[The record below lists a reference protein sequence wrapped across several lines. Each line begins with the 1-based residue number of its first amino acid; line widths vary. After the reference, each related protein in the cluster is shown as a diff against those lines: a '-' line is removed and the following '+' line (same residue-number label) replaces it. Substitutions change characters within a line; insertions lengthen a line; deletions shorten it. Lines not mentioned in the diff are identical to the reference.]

1 MMRRTTYTS
10 KRIIKML
17 FGILTILL
25 LSTQEIWGQ
34 TYSIDLY
41 AQNYAGGSGT
51 KNDPYLISNDKELAK
66 LARDVNNGNTSQA
79 FLGKYFK
86 LTADI
91 DLSGGIWMPIGK
103 YYNYGNGN
111 GNNRLFFGKFDGNGH
126 VIKNMHIQWE
136 GTDAW
141 SAWGLFSTLQGS
153 SSTNLTT
160 VTNLIIENAV
170 VEKKPGFKPYGPGYN
185 VGVVAGE
192 IYGNTELSNII
203 IRGSEIKDND
213 ETYEINN
220 ESKIGGISGNVQTD
234 SKNET
239 FRIFNIAA
247 DTKINMLKN
256 TSVFNNKFHIAQGF
270 GRFSYDMKGGDNI
283 IEPTNIYLFGNGLN
297 IENTSTNINKGG
309 ITANCQNENNAKK
322 YTSTWYYT
330 QDVTGGKNLGIK
342 VNAATF
348 ANDFV
353 DKANTLITTKSLE
366 EDKNPWTFT
375 NGALN
380 MYSKIDVSLVENTY
394 NRNDLQVSYTLTS
407 NQFKDEY
414 TFSWTVEGE
423 AITPNKG
430 SNGKTITLPLSNKK
444 RTGVVI
450 ITNGNTGSVILKKH
464 FEIKPKY
471 YSIDLYA
478 DSYSGG
484 TGTKEDPIIISSD
497 LELAKLARDVETWQM
512 KDSKYFKLANDIS
525 LDKGLWMPIGNT
537 KYSWAFF
544 KGKFD
549 GDGHTIDNMH
559 ICWKDNS
566 GSWGAWGLFSVL
578 NGQASDEARVCR
590 ITNLIID
597 NAVVEK
603 EEGYMPVGNGLNIG
617 ILAGELAG
625 GNSEISN
632 IIIRNSKITDNKET
646 YTTPEIAVGGIV
658 GKAVDGQIY
667 RIYNLSS
674 EADINMFDHASLKS
688 GNTCLAEGIGYYG
701 VVNNSNSFVILPTNI
716 YVHGKVSTANN
727 RCKVGEV
734 VGNRN
739 VNAES
744 GETATWYYAN
754 KTNSSSSNIATNGTQ
769 KSEVD
774 FATTFASQNNLYISA
789 NNFQD
794 KLNWSYTSGTGFNF
808 GSTKLTVKRG
818 YNTII
823 TAETIEG
830 NAGNEKYFWYT
841 SSDKKNWTLQNE
853 NNAYNDFSISLEDY
867 DQFVYALL
875 EDGSSQSGVA
885 KIDARKVDAVMKT
898 NEETNTLYIE
908 ITNNIWEN
916 NDKLNVTYS
925 WVKNGKEETVAPTF
939 DKSSLAPTD
948 KLSCHVIVTT
958 KDGVEL
964 LNKWLVYAKSVVYL
978 CPAGVTVTT
987 ADGKTISYNAGDDS
1001 NDGLTPATAVRTWKG
1016 AYSKLTVKGSWDDNT
1031 IVLMGKSDQSVTNDG
1046 SDGFPNNNDYYSSSE
1061 KWENA
1066 KASSPFFRNTTI
1078 TGSWDGVDYKGVIEM
1093 YGGHYRNHSIAIFG
1107 DTRFQYLAFN
1117 RNPNNTEGDYF
1128 DILYCQFYNL
1138 EMGEGIQMTNY
1149 QKMYQGDGTIKG
1161 AVSTSFQIFGG
1172 FMDDNRFSPL
1182 STEGNLKKMDDALP
1196 HGREGF
1202 KIKIK
1207 SGHFSTICVGG
1218 RQTTDNRN
1226 GVMGSPNMPIKCTID
1241 VDIDRN
1247 FNDNHNE
1254 NNSDLD
1260 VAVVLAG
1267 NHEGAMV
1274 GDVDIIIKSG
1284 KIGRVVNGSL
1294 GARRNTS
1301 NYNAPYNTYMGRAN
1315 ILIDPEHSEN
1325 NNNTDINSRV
1335 EITEIYGGSTGRG
1348 FQGGQWIENPFYGYS
1363 TITIK
1368 GGTFLIPT
1376 KCTPEEIFSGIY
1388 GAGAGGMNGIGDD
1401 TNHTTDERIPY
1412 WTNSSTK
1419 SVMAFGN
1426 YYTAKNNLCMYKC
1439 YNADTH
1445 TYTEVDPR
1453 LTNNKI
1459 IIEGGIFGSETR
1471 KIDGIY
1477 GGGSGYMSKDLWI
1490 ADSKPSTYGGNIY
1503 GKAGETVT
1511 SLTINGGEF
1520 YCKNGIFAGGRGTDY
1535 YYATKAYNGNPDD
1548 YQELGKIYGNV
1559 ELTINGGKFHCPIFG
1574 GGYGVADAK
1583 LLNSNNINTLENMA
1597 RLYGSSTVKINGG
1610 TFFENIYGGGD
1621 MAVVEKGTNVIIS
1634 DRADIRADVF
1644 AGGNGRI
1651 KRADTDYTINNN
1663 TWHPEKVGKVL
1674 GNTNLTFFGSTKVAP
1689 YIYGDIYGG
1698 GNLAQVEGD
1707 THINMYAANFAG
1719 EIFGGGKGRITD
1731 NNGKELYTYADVTGN
1746 TFVSLA
1752 KDQGVQINDKEKEE
1766 DNYSINVIWNKKLD
1780 STKENFIEWDTNKA
1794 KFFADGKF
1802 LNPHNIYGG
1811 GNLACNVTGKATLN
1825 IQKGM
1830 TPFSL
1835 LKTTEWKV
1843 AYDDNN
1849 NPHFS
1854 VFGGGYG
1861 LNTTVDNT
1869 DVTVNVEGDYSVYD
1883 AEIEDD
1889 TEQLSKGQTP
1899 LRAKSD
1905 MNVFDNSKGIPNFTI
1920 LAVLG
1925 GGYAGTVDNDAK
1937 VTIDG
1942 KTFIHR
1948 VYGGGFGDPKSTSN
1962 NETGKIGGNTEVY
1975 VKGGNIYGDVFGG
1988 GAGVKPKKD
1997 ASSTYTYFT
2006 NVAKVYETTKV
2017 EVSDDAHVYGN
2028 VYGGGDMANIGSY
2041 ETHDNPEAYF
2051 GNKPKS
2057 ISTFDQTNGKFIS
2070 YEATDYKSFVNII
2083 GGNIFG
2089 EIFAGGKGLKKAEA
2103 PEYNKVGRINGN
2115 TILHIA
2121 NTNEAGMERITPM
2134 VWNRVYGGCA
2144 YGVVDGNTLVH
2155 VEGGMLGLNI
2165 FGGGYGDIPITN
2177 DKTDDNSGQSTASS
2191 TLEQVL
2197 GKKDTKNEG
2206 TYACILGNTKVQIDG
2221 GEWLWDRKADKNGNI
2236 TTWLDVQSD
2245 SEKVCENLDEFKD
2258 IIYAIHNANTLGE
2271 ITNAKAKAAMS
2282 RIINN
2287 KDTKEFFELTDGD
2300 FGSASFSKNHNIFGG
2315 GNRACYVGYDINGN
2329 STGDG
2334 TGEAIVEINHSPVTE
2349 IIGANG
2355 KSLNILDFTTLQGLC
2370 WYLAEKNSNNPQF
2383 SVFGAGYGANTKV
2396 RNAKVYAQAGAMIEE
2411 NGTPNK
2417 INGKYFRYAS
2427 QEEDRLKYTNFETNL
2442 YIDYM
2447 AVSKEDKKLYYGSV
2461 DGTSDDAD
2469 TFRRYYNTRMAW
2481 ILGIPG
2487 FTFQEIHGGGFSG
2500 YVKEDTYV
2508 ETNNQLTCYNIYGGG
2523 LGALPYGTL
2532 NETTDKDNHYDFGSV
2547 GGNSKVF
2554 FKSGNVARNV
2564 YGGGAGI
2571 ESIRVSGNNI
2581 VSLDSKTGSI
2591 IDFPDMA
2598 RVKGKTEVHI
2608 YGENVGVPPLVIDR
2622 TVIMG
2627 NVYGG
2632 GDVANVGLNTQKAT
2646 AKKIDDAE
2654 SLSPSNFTSFVNVR
2668 GGTILSKI
2676 FAGGNGRTA
2685 DVCGDYT
2692 KLGGIYGNACVVTG
2706 RPVMTY
2712 PYNEFATGSTT
2723 EYTSTSL
2730 NPSEEKYL
2738 VNPDATV
2745 NKDLMPSIM
2754 NSIYG
2759 GGQNGTVY
2767 GNTLVAIKDGALY
2780 YNIFGG
2786 GWGDEE
2792 TNTSAN
2798 ITGNTN
2804 LSITGGQAML
2814 TSYWSTT
2821 MRNWEP
2827 ATIVGDKTY
2836 SPQYIPATQKFKVNH
2851 NIYGGGDKTCVVGE
2865 KDKDGNLVENS
2876 GNTYIKLEKGL
2887 LHDNTQLLSGVS
2899 TTQFFNSNEWKEIFN
2914 KVGSPHFCVFGGGF
2928 GEKTFVLNDSHI
2940 EVAMEARGSINKGND
2955 IIKGEEHKHFFSDY
2969 SMMDIVGGGF
2979 SGQVNGTTH
2988 IYGAGG
2994 ASCRRVFGGGF
3005 YSSVKATDINI
3016 KAIDCHDIF
3025 GGGFMGDVEKET
3037 KVVIGSQD
3045 SKTSTFG
3052 NDDIYIHGNVYGGN
3066 DVSGAVNIVLDSNG
3080 YFKDNG
3086 GTGTNVNIYGGHI
3099 YGDVYGAGNGNYL
3112 YALDKKGNK
3121 KVTVNE
3127 YYPVNPNDSESE
3139 TIPLVYTVPMRE
3151 TMPSYMAA
3159 SDAAK
3164 IVNINSWR
3172 PITNKVNIDIKGN
3185 STSDIITI
3193 DGDVYG
3199 GGNSASVKKVHDYDS
3214 DNQEGAIKINI
3225 GNNVNIRSVFMG
3237 CNGEALF
3244 AKSEDNDFMNK
3255 FQKLNGD
3262 VENGKELN
3270 LADTIDWIN
3279 DPSNKGISTIYLST
3293 ENAQRPLV
3301 YPHLLDLY
3309 FQSVE
3314 TDIQGQLTWNGS
3326 ESGDGLTNCNI
3337 GTFCCGGNRGNMSVY
3352 PNSVGNVVD
3361 YTFPAGLVITN
3372 KIVGGCN
3379 NANYNYK
3386 DLVTHEGGYLLGNT
3400 HSEYPFIKLTI
3411 KNKFEP
3417 KEDNN
3422 AYIGGNVYG
3431 GCYQAGTVRGDISVI
3446 LQSDM
3451 LEGKSKEKLDNS
3463 NDFLSS
3469 KPQYSALNVYGAG
3482 YGMESYVYGNTDV
3495 RVAEGMKCDTVSTTS
3510 DIFNA
3515 SGVSANF
3522 VYGGGQQGNVIGVT
3536 NVDVLN
3542 GHIYKSVTGGS
3553 YSGYVWGST
3562 QVKVGYPIYYKVKDK
3577 QSGIY
3582 LLNRSDKNNKFI
3594 DHEGNTETGAIL
3606 SDLASET
3613 IKQDIKLIAGDIISQ
3628 AVYESIIGKQGLT
3641 TEFVKNDCFE
3651 KCISKPA
3658 SPLTWNDINIKIG
3671 EAVYGGG
3678 YSVAQGTSVLAND
3691 STVLKYTDRYNIDK
3705 AFTTENSRLVDLAEL
3720 PNGTTKGFGG
3730 NTTILVADNSNPSST
3745 RDHITISHQEMKSI
3759 VLPKGTDLFG
3769 YYYKDKN
3776 GNYRYISLQDHYF
3789 YGGGE
3794 EYAKPEEQGTDKNIY
3809 VYDSEGGIFGD
3820 GHQSYA
3826 EGFRSADLTGYGF
3839 AGTTINKPK
3848 IINTFQR
3855 MDILRL
3861 EDNCF
3866 NVLGARDYATNVTNK
3881 TPYSIAR
3888 VGEIQ
3893 MFAKNIALKG
3903 NKLQGKTVNRA
3914 RNYMGLANNI
3924 HYVGAVTSN
3933 VPFNEASKEAWRN
3946 DTGEIPASGDYA
3958 NKSYLEVKQSYIDQ
3972 YKKDT
3977 DEATFQKRN
3986 EGTAKN
3992 MIGIASGY
4000 ALKIQNVQELYDAN
4014 KKIVDKIYYGPIYG
4028 VIEMNLIDVR
4038 EDEGGGYV
4046 YADNVHKR
4054 DNGNNPDFLETT
4066 GNFVFP
4072 YDAKQNRY
4080 IVDDCFPTG
4089 FSGLKTN
4096 DPDSEIDVHYWYV
4109 TGFNYYYNAHITCF
4123 TYKDA
4128 MKFNND
4134 NSDGLTVLAG
4144 LKPNQP
4150 VTVHSWKMRSGHPDN
4165 KNDYSCDLE
4174 YRNYLPGKTEGNVD
4188 IDNEDVA
4195 GKYTL
4200 RVGGSSS
4207 YTYSNPEASD
4217 TEDANKGF
4225 AAVLPMNATGAF
4237 DSNNYIRQA
4246 LPSELNNGDAKISF
4260 ELSDNVNNTTTEYF
4274 NKHLSKKCLAT
4285 LILKAPA
4292 YSKYNSEKD
4301 NKPIISKVA
4310 TSTFFTLSATGNYE
4324 KVENNT
4330 NLSEGKDYY
4339 IKNGIEGEYAKV
4351 NNTTKIFK
4359 KNTDGYAPV
4368 NNIKDVIAGENYF
4381 CEVPRIY
4388 TYTIYLTIEYV
4399 QGPNINGNITVDNC
4413 ALPGE
4418 MIRLKK
4424 NNVTI
4429 AADQAFSANGYYW
4442 RIGKRK
4448 KNADGKWEFEDN
4460 TEWNITKKAAGYDTY
4475 KQGDAKTAEG
4485 LFKNCKYDKTNDYLD
4500 IPAYYFMNGYGVQ
4513 LGITMNGLDKIFTVD
4528 MDNDNE
4534 FLIHNYHR
4542 MNPHK
4547 EGLDLHLAEAIKRA
4561 KEEKDVATGT
4571 TTVPFAEP
4579 RIYIS
4584 DLSDLTAFINF
4595 IDTIG
4600 ADGKAPRYGANAQF
4614 VLQKDLT
4621 VPSDFVCGTGI
4632 FHGIFHGNG
4641 HVIHGLPQDKSL
4653 LAENQGQIYN
4663 LGLESGN
4670 IAAKGSTNG
4679 GAYHCCFEQNPSS
4692 SPSSSE
4698 ASSSL
4703 SDGVSTPFAP
4713 IVYRMDGS
4721 ADTHYTSDDFK
4732 YGRVAYDL
4740 NEYYLRARYSNE
4752 ATNPDDM
4759 KALKYVY
4766 DYYANGDYQY
4776 ANRTDAITGKNT
4788 GITYLRTGLDSDLPN
4803 YEQAET
4809 RHNQA
4814 HDIDKARVKAGSS
4827 SASSS
4832 SPSSSTPSSSS
4843 PSSAPSSSSPSSFD
4857 GVSTPFAY
4865 EPLFDA
4871 NHAATTLAASNIMN
4885 DFIFWGQK
4893 LQATPES
4900 CPQAIESHQNC
4911 YMTNRVYRTAG
4922 YYGDTKLDA
4931 FHYNA
4936 YNYLGGT
4943 MTTYVHQPSITAID
4957 FTCKGDISKATKT
4970 INGIFY
4976 PPVDDNAKVFSDF
4989 SVKNDVTKNLLVYTN
5004 NNVDIDSDTE
5014 AYDVVNKYLR
5024 YNESTR
5030 ESLIKGHHVFTNT
5043 EGFTTA
5049 FLHLVERTADNK
5061 NSEGGICENNN
5072 FCAPL
5077 PFTVTNRAWYVRKPQ
5092 QYANDNTGAW
5102 EGICLPFTVHKVV
5115 ASINGEIT
5123 HFYGIPTTDEL
5134 STPALNTH
5142 TLHHE
5147 YWLRGLTTVGK
5158 DGTDIAATFQRPGLT
5173 SDGLFMPIAES
5184 SGSTSAGS
5192 SSPSAGSGSTS
5203 AGSGSPSLSEGVSY
5217 TFATPFFIDTYE
5229 SRLYNKDANPYYAA
5243 PHTYSNYPLLTSEV
5257 PYIVRFPGDG
5267 YYEFDLSSKF
5277 YNDILGKSEPEQT
5290 VAFNAYGYENMET
5303 SYGSITIPVTKQMAT
5318 TKDGYTHCGTF
5329 AAKDIKKDAIYSMND
5344 KGNAFISETSTATSI
5359 MPFRTYMTAKTTKA
5373 KALSYAPSMIKIAES
5388 TGIDKITP
5396 EIGVADKD
5404 DATGSYL
5411 IVRPINN
5418 NKVRIES
5425 NISTTIYVYTIT
5437 GQLYRIL
5444 DVIPGN
5450 SVYSGFQQGAYIFG
5464 KAKIMVQ

>member
-1861 LNTTVDNT
+1861 LNTTVGNT
-1869 DVTVNVEGDYSVYD
+1869 DVTVNVESDYSVYD

-2221 GEWLWDRKADKNGNI
+2221 GAWLWDRTADKNGNI

-2287 KDTKEFFELTDGD
+2287 KDTKEFFEMKDGD

-2315 GNRACYVGYDINGN
+2315 GNRACYVGYGIDGN

-2355 KSLNILDFTTLQGLC
+2355 KSLDILDFTTLQGLC

-2383 SVFGAGYGANTKV
+2383 SVFGAGYGVNTKV
-2396 RNAKVYAQAGAMIEE
+2396 RNAEVYAQAGAMIEQ
-2411 NGTPNK
+2411 NGNPYK
-2417 INGKYFRYAS
+2417 IDGKKYRYAS

-2442 YIDYM
+2442 YMDYM

-2500 YVKEDTYV
+2500 YVDEDTYV
-2508 ETNNQLTCYNIYGGG
+2508 EANNQLACYNIYGGG
-2523 LGALPYGTL
+2523 LGAMPYGTL
-2532 NETTDKDNHYDFGSV
+2532 NENKDKDNDYDFGSV
-2547 GGNSKVF
+2547 GGDSKVF
-2554 FKSGNVARNV
+2554 IKSGNVARNV

-2571 ESIRVSGNNI
+2571 ESIRVSGDNI
-2581 VSLDSKTGSI
+2581 VSLDSKAGSI

-2598 RVKGKTEVHI
+2598 RVKGKTEVHV

-2632 GDVANVGLNTQKAT
+2632 GDVANVGLDDQKAT
-2646 AKKIDDAE
+2646 AEKIDVAK
-2654 SLSPSNFTSFVNVR
+2654 SLTPSNFTSFVNVR

-2676 FAGGNGRTA
+2676 FAGGKGRTA

-2730 NPSEEKYL
+2730 NPSEQKYL

-2745 NKDLMPSIM
+2745 NKDLMPNIM
-2754 NSIYG
+2754 NSVYG
-2759 GGQNGTVY
+2759 GGQNGTIY

-2780 YNIFGG
+2780 YNVFGG

-2865 KDKDGNLVENS
+2865 RDKDGNLVANS

-2887 LHDNTQLLSGVS
+2887 LHDNTQLLPGVS
-2899 TTQFFNSNEWKEIFN
+2899 TTQFFSSNEWKEIFN

-2928 GEKTFVLNDSHI
+2928 GEKTFVLSDSHI

-2955 IIKGEEHKHFFSDY
+2955 IIKGEEYKHFFSDY

-2988 IYGAGG
+2988 INGAGG
-2994 ASCRRVFGGGF
+2994 ASCRRVLGGGF

-3185 STSDIITI
+3185 STSDMITI

-3199 GGNSASVKKVHDYDS
+3199 GGNSASVQKS
-3214 DNQEGAIKINI
+3214 DNQVGAIKINI

-3279 DPSNKGISTIYLST
+3279 DPSNKGISTIYLSI

-3314 TDIQGQLTWNGS
+3314 TDIQGKLTWNGS
-3326 ESGDGLTNCNI
+3326 ESGDGLTNCTI

-3411 KNKFEP
+3411 KNQFKP

-3431 GCYQAGTVRGDISVI
+3431 GCYQAGTVRGDIVI
-3446 LQSDM
+3446 DFQSDM

-3582 LLNRSDKNNKFI
+3582 LLDRTDKNNKYI
-3594 DHEGNTETGAIL
+3594 DREGNTESGAIL
-3606 SDLASET
+3606 SNLASES
-3613 IKQDIKLIAGDIISQ
+3613 IKQNIKLIAGDIISQ

-3641 TEFVKNDCFE
+3641 EEFVKDNCFE
-3651 KCISKPA
+3651 KCVSSPE
-3658 SPLTWNDINIKIG
+3658 SPLTWDDINIKIG

-3691 STVLKYTDRYNIDK
+3691 TTVLKYTDKYNIDK
-3705 AFTTENSRLVDLAEL
+3705 AFTPNNTRLVGLDEL
-3720 PNGTTKGFGG
+3720 PNKTTEGFGG
-3730 NTTILVADNSNPSST
+3730 NTTILVADNSDPSST

-3759 VLPKGTDLFG
+3759 VLPNGTDLFG
-3769 YYYKDKN
+3769 YYYKDKK

-4351 NNTTKIFK
+4351 NTTTKIFK
-4359 KNTDGYAPV
+4359 KDADGYAPV
-4368 NNIKDVIAGENYF
+4368 NIKDVIAGENYF

-4448 KNADGKWEFEDN
+4448 KNADGKWEFEDK
-4460 TEWNITKKAAGYDTY
+4460 TEWDITKKAAGYDTY

-4632 FHGIFHGNG
+4632 FQGIFHGNG

-4740 NEYYLRARYSNE
+4740 NEYYLRARYSND
-4752 ATNPDDM
+4752 ATKPDDM

-4832 SPSSSTPSSSS
+4832 SPSS
-4843 PSSAPSSSSPSSFD
+4843 FD

-4865 EPLFDA
+4865 EPLFDD

-4885 DFIFWGQK
+4885 DFIFWGEK

-4957 FTCKGDISKATKT
+4957 FTCKGDISKSTGK

-4989 SVKNDVTKNLLVYTN
+4989 SVKDDVTKNLLVYTN
-5004 NNVDIDSDTE
+5004 NNVDIDNDTE
-5014 AYDVVNKYLR
+5014 AYDVVNNYLR

-5123 HFYGIPTTDEL
+5123 HFYGIPTDDEL
-5134 STPALNTH
+5134 STPSLNTH

-5158 DGTDIAATFQRPGLT
+5158 NGTDIAATFQRPGLT
-5173 SDGLFMPIAES
+5173 SDGLFMPKAES

-5203 AGSGSPSLSEGVSY
+5203 TGSGSPSLSEGVSY

>member
-25 LSTQEIWGQ
+25 MSTQEIWGQ

-203 IRGSEIKDND
+203 IRGSVITDKD

-220 ESKIGGISGNVQTD
+220 ETKIGGIAGNVQTD

-247 DTKINMLKN
+247 DTQINMLKN
-256 TSVFNNKFHIAQGF
+256 TGVFNNKFCIAQGF
-270 GRFSYDMKGGDNI
+270 GRFSYNMKGGDNI

-297 IENTSTNINKGG
+297 IESSNSETNKNINKGG

-322 YTSTWYYT
+322 YASTWYYT
-330 QDVTGGKNLGIK
+330 QNVDGGKNLGTQK
-342 VNAATF
+342 TDAAFKGEF
-348 ANDFV
+348 A
-353 DKANTLITTKSLE
+353 KIANEFITKNNLTE
-366 EDKNPWTFT
+366 EKTAWYFN
-375 NGALN
+375 NNNISMNNNL
-380 MYSKIDVSLVENTY
+380 DVYVVENY
-394 NRNDLQVSYTLTS
+394 NRNDYNVSFSIEGISPETDYT
-407 NQFKDEY
+407 Y
-414 TFSWTVEGE
+414 TWKVDNKE
-423 AITPNKG
+423 ITPAKG
-430 SNGKTITLPLSNKK
+430 GKSISLELSNKK
-444 RTGVVI
+444 RVGVVT
-450 ITNGNTGSVILKKH
+450 ITDSKTQEVIMTKN
-464 FEIKPKY
+464 FVINPKY

-478 DSYSGG
+478 DSYAQGSGSE
-484 TGTKEDPIIISSD
+484 TDPYIISND
-497 LELAKLARDVETWQM
+497 LELAKLAYDVNKGTATAG
-512 KDSKYFKLANDIS
+512 KYFKLSNDIN
-525 LDKGLWMPIGNT
+525 LDKALWIPIGSTNYEE
-537 KYSWAFF
+537 KYFN
-544 KGKFD
+544 GKFD
-549 GDGHTIDNMH
+549 GDGYSIDNMR
-559 ICWKDNS
+559 ILWTDTNNGWS
-566 GSWGAWGLFSVL
+566 TWGLFSAIKGTAD
-578 NGQASDEARVCR
+578 NEANFCR
-590 ITNLIID
+590 ITNLVMDHALI
-597 NAVVEK
+597 EK
-603 EEGYMPVGNGLNIG
+603 EPNTNQTEKSGNVAVLVGEVLTTGY
-617 ILAGELAG
+617 
-625 GNSEISN
+625 SEVSN
-632 IIIRNSKITDNKET
+632 IIVRNSVITDNNESYKRKQFR
-646 YTTPEIAVGGIV
+646 VGGII
-658 GKAVDGQIY
+658 GNLEDNHIT
-667 RIYNLSS
+667 RLFNLSAQVEIKMLS
-674 EADINMFDHASLKS
+674 NATLRDKCYM
-688 GNTCLAEGIGYYG
+688 AEGIGRYG
-701 VVNNSNSFVILPTNI
+701 APKTSSSYAIPLTNI
-716 YVHGKVSTANN
+716 YVHGSIETTINSNNCYVGGVIGNNANN
-727 RCKVGEV
+727 
-734 VGNRN
+734 NN
-739 VNAES
+739 ITS
-744 GETATWYYAN
+744 TSSTWYYTEAVSV
-754 KTNSSSSNIATNGTQ
+754 TTSNVVNYGTKQ
-769 KSEVD
+769 PLSD
-774 FATTFASQNNLYISA
+774 FANIFAENCNSYIAEKNIDGKSVWTYI
-789 NNFQD
+789 N
-794 KLNWSYTSGTGFNF
+794 SIGFKF
-808 GSTKLTVKRG
+808 SFTRLAVKRG
-818 YNTII
+818 FNAEI
-823 TAETIEG
+823 TAETVKG
-830 NAGNEKYFWYT
+830 NAANEKYFWYT
-841 SSDKKNWTLQNE
+841 SADKKIWELQNKDTAS
-853 NNAYNDFSISLEDY
+853 NPFTLPRKDY
-867 DQFVYALL
+867 DQYVYAELA
-875 EDGSSQSGVA
+875 DGSSRSGIIKIEAVRVEA
-885 KIDARKVDAVMKT
+885 KLIS
-898 NEETNTLYIE
+898 NSGENTISVSV
-908 ITNNIWEN
+908 TNNIWNN
-916 NDKLNVTYS
+916 NDYLNITYS
-925 WVKNGKEETVAPTF
+925 WVKNDDEERPVSTTSTY
-939 DKSSLAPTD
+939 DKSKLNKND
-948 KLSCHVIVTT
+948 KLKCHVVVKSQDEIV
-958 KDGVEL
+958 L
-964 LNKWLVYAKSVVYL
+964 LDNWLVYVKSVIYI
-978 CPAGVTVTT
+978 CPAGVTVGSTT
-987 ADGKTISYNAGDDS
+987 YNAGNDD
-1001 NDGLTPATAVRTWKG
+1001 NDGLTPKTAVKTWNG
-1016 AYSKLTVKGSWDDNT
+1016 AYSKLAKEGSWDDNI
-1031 IVLMGKSDQSVTNDG
+1031 IVLMGRSDYNVTNNSSNGFTSVTFNKSAD
-1046 SDGFPNNNDYYSSSE
+1046 
-1061 KWENA
+1061 WETQ
-1066 KASSPFFRNTTI
+1066 KSTSPFFKNATI
-1078 TGSWDGVDYKGVIEM
+1078 TGSWNDVDYHGVMQMKG
-1093 YGGHYRNHSIAIFG
+1093 GGNREESLPIYG
-1107 DTRFQYLAFN
+1107 DTRFQYITFE
-1117 RNPNNTEGDYF
+1117 RNEYVSDKY

-1138 EMGEGIQMTNY
+1138 EMGEGIQMINY
-1149 QKMYQGDGTIKG
+1149 KDMFDADGTIYG
-1161 AVSTSFQIFGG
+1161 AKSTSFQIFGG
-1172 FMDDNRFSPL
+1172 FNDDARFRNL
-1182 STEGNLKKMDDALP
+1182 WEGDNLKKMDESLP
-1196 HGREGF
+1196 HGHEGF
-1202 KIKIK
+1202 SIKIK
-1207 SGHFSTICVGG
+1207 SGHYSTICVGG
-1218 RQTTDNRN
+1218 RQTQSNIN
-1226 GVMGSPNMPIKCTID
+1226 GLMGSPNMPIKCTID

-1247 FNDNHNE
+1247 FNDNHND
-1254 NNSDLD
+1254 NQSTLD

-1294 GARRNTS
+1294 GAKRNV
-1301 NYNAPYNTYMGRAN
+1301 NGYNNAPYNTFMGRAN
-1315 ILIDPEHSEN
+1315 ILIDPAQSEN
-1325 NNNTDINSRV
+1325 NKQAKDINSRV
-1335 EITEIYGGSTGRG
+1335 EITEIYGGSAGRG
-1348 FQGGQWIENPFYGYS
+1348 FGDNQEVENPFYGQS

-1368 GGTFLIPT
+1368 GGTFLIPIE
-1376 KCTPEEIFSGIY
+1376 CNQDMIFSGIY

-1401 TNHTTDERIPY
+1401 DNHTPDTRIPY
-1412 WTNSSTK
+1412 WNDVNTKSVINFGGYATAKDKLCLYHCYNSSTRT
-1419 SVMAFGN
+1419 F
-1426 YYTAKNNLCMYKC
+1426 T
-1439 YNADTH
+1439 DI
-1445 TYTEVDPR
+1445 DPR
-1453 LTNNKI
+1453 ETSTNI
-1459 IIEGGIFGSETR
+1459 IIEGGIFGSST
-1471 KIDGIY
+1471 KPIDGIY
-1477 GGGSGYMSKDLWI
+1477 AGGSGYMSLDLWPHRGI
-1490 ADSKPSTYGGNIY
+1490 PSKVGGNIY
-1503 GKAGETVT
+1503 GKAGETVA
-1511 SLTINGGEF
+1511 SMTINGGEF

-1535 YYATKAYNGNPDD
+1535 FYAKKDNNKIYGTPSYYTD
-1548 YQELGKIYGNV
+1548 LGKIYGNV
-1559 ELTINGGKFHCPIFG
+1559 ELTINGGIFHCPVFG

-1583 LLNSNNINTLENMA
+1583 LLNSNEINTLNNMA

-1634 DRADIRADVF
+1634 DSADIRADVF
-1644 AGGNGRI
+1644 AGGNGRT
-1651 KRADTDYTINNN
+1651 KRADTDYDIKDN
-1663 TWHPEKVGKVL
+1663 TWKPELVGKVV

-1698 GNLAQVEGD
+1698 GNLAQVGGD

-1731 NNGKELYTYADVTGN
+1731 DKGYAIADEGLYTYANVTGN

-1766 DNYSINVIWNKKLD
+1766 DNFSINVIWNRKLD
-1780 STKENFIEWDTNKA
+1780 STKENFIEWNTNKA
-1794 KFFADGKF
+1794 EFFANGKF

-1811 GNLACNVTGKATLN
+1811 GNLACIVTGKATLD

-1861 LNTTVDNT
+1861 LNTTVGNT

-1899 LRAKSD
+1899 LRAKGE

-1948 VYGGGFGDPKSTSN
+1948 VYGGGFGDPESTSN
-1962 NETGKIGGNTEVY
+1962 NNTGKIGGNTEVY

-1988 GAGVKPKKD
+1988 GAGVKPKND
-1997 ASSTYTYFT
+1997 TYFT
-2006 NVAKVYETTKV
+2006 DVAKVEGTTKV
-2017 EVSDDAHVYGN
+2017 EISDDAHVYGD

-2041 ETHDNPEAYF
+2041 ITHTNKVEYY

-2057 ISTFDQTNGKFIS
+2057 ISTFDQTNGNFIS
-2070 YEATDYKSFVNII
+2070 YKATDYKSFVNII

-2089 EIFAGGKGLKKAEA
+2089 KIFAGGKGLKKAEA

-2221 GEWLWDRKADKNGNI
+2221 GAWLWDRKADKNGNI
-2236 TTWLDVQSD
+2236 TTWLDVQTD
-2245 SEKVCENLDEFKD
+2245 NEKVCENLDEFKD

-2287 KDTKEFFELTDGD
+2287 KDTKEFFEMTDGD
-2300 FGSASFSKNHNIFGG
+2300 FGSARFSKNHNIFGG
-2315 GNRACYVGYDINGN
+2315 GNRACYVGYGIDGN

-2355 KSLNILDFTTLQGLC
+2355 KSLDILDFTTLQGLC

-2396 RNAKVYAQAGAMIEE
+2396 RKATVYAQTGAMIEL

-2417 INGKYFRYAS
+2417 IDGKSFRYAS

-2500 YVKEDTYV
+2500 YVDEDTYV
-2508 ETNNQLTCYNIYGGG
+2508 EANNQLACYNIYGGG
-2523 LGALPYGTL
+2523 LGAMPYGTL
-2532 NETTDKDNHYDFGSV
+2532 NETTDKDNQYDFGSV

-2554 FKSGNVARNV
+2554 IKSGNVAKNV

-2571 ESIRVSGNNI
+2571 ESIRVSGDNI

-2598 RVKGKTEVHI
+2598 RVKGKTEVHV

-2632 GDVANVGLNTQKAT
+2632 GDVANVGLDSQKAT
-2646 AKKIDDAE
+2646 AEKIDVAK
-2654 SLSPSNFTSFVNVR
+2654 SLTPSNFTSFVNVR
-2668 GGTILSKI
+2668 GGTIFSKI
-2676 FAGGNGRTA
+2676 FAGGKGRTA

-2712 PYNEFATGSTT
+2712 PYNKFAKGSTT

-2730 NPSEEKYL
+2730 DPSKQQYL

-2745 NKDLMPSIM
+2745 NKDLMPNIM
-2754 NSIYG
+2754 NSVYG
-2759 GGQNGTVY
+2759 GGQNGTIY

-2780 YNIFGG
+2780 YNVFGG

-2865 KDKDGNLVENS
+2865 RDKDGNLVENS

-2899 TTQFFNSNEWKEIFN
+2899 TTQFFSSNEWKEIFN

-2955 IIKGEEHKHFFSDY
+2955 IIKGEEYKHFFSDY

-3016 KAIDCHDIF
+3016 KAIDCQDIF

-3052 NDDIYIHGNVYGGN
+3052 NDDIYIHGNIYGGN
-3066 DVSGAVNIVLDSNG
+3066 DVSGAINIVLDSNG

-3193 DGDVYG
+3193 EGDVYG
-3199 GGNSASVKKVHDYDS
+3199 GGNSASVQKS
-3214 DNQEGAIKINI
+3214 DNQVGAIKINI

-3326 ESGDGLTNCNI
+3326 ESGDGLTNCTI

-3352 PNSVGNVVD
+3352 PNSEGNVID

-3411 KNKFEP
+3411 KNQFKP

-3431 GCYQAGTVRGDISVI
+3431 GCYQAGTVRGDIVI
-3446 LQSDM
+3446 DFQSDM
-3451 LEGKSKEKLDNS
+3451 LGGKSKEKLDNS

-3469 KPQYSALNVYGAG
+3469 KPQYSALNVYGGG
-3482 YGMESYVYGNTDV
+3482 YGMESYVYGNTDII
-3495 RVAEGMKCDTVSTTS
+3495 VAKGLKCSAPSTS
-3510 DIFNA
+3510 SSGEFNA

-3542 GHIYKSVTGGS
+3542 GHIYKAVTGGS

-3582 LLNRSDKNNKFI
+3582 LLNRTDKSNKYI
-3594 DHEGNTETGAIL
+3594 DHEGNTESGAIL

-3641 TEFVKNDCFE
+3641 AEFVKTDCFE
-3651 KCISKPA
+3651 KCVSSPA
-3658 SPLTWNDINIKIG
+3658 SPLTWDDINIQIG

-3730 NTTILVADNSNPSST
+3730 NTTILVADNSAPSST

-3759 VLPKGTDLFG
+3759 VLPNGTDLFG
-3769 YYYKDKN
+3769 YYYMHKD
-3776 GNYRYISLQDHYF
+3776 GNYRFISLQDSYF
-3789 YGGGE
+3789 YGDG
-3794 EYAKPEEQGTDKNIY
+3794 YDKPVGQSDTDKNIY
-3809 VYDSEGGIFGD
+3809 MYDSEGGIFGD

-3839 AGTTINKPK
+3839 AGTTINNPK

-3893 MFAKNIALKG
+3893 MFAKNIALDG
-3903 NKLQGKTVNRA
+3903 NKLQDKSVKRA

-3946 DTGEIPASGDYA
+3946 DTGEVPASGDYA

-3972 YKKDT
+3972 YKKDQ

-4054 DNGNNPDFLETT
+4054 DNGKTPDFLETT

-4072 YDAKQNRY
+4072 YDTKQNRY

-4089 FSGLKTN
+4089 FNGLKTN

-4109 TGFNYYYNAHITCF
+4109 TGFNYYYNAHITGF

-4134 NSDGLTVLAG
+4134 NRDGLTVLAG

-4150 VTVHSWKMRSGHPDN
+4150 VTIHSWKMRSGHPTDTN
-4165 KNDYSCDLE
+4165 EYSCDLE
-4174 YRNYLPGKTEGNVD
+4174 YRNYLTAGTEGNVD
-4188 IDNEDVA
+4188 IDNKNVA
-4195 GKYTL
+4195 GGYTL

-4207 YTYSNPEASD
+4207 YTYSDPNAANID
-4217 TEDANKGF
+4217 AANKGF

-4292 YSKYNSEKD
+4292 YSVYNSED
-4301 NKPIISKVA
+4301 NNKPIISKVA

-4330 NLSEGKDYY
+4330 NLSEDTTYY

-4351 NNTTKIFK
+4351 DPNLIYQKDQ
-4359 KNTDGYAPV
+4359 DGYALV
-4368 NNIKDVIAGENYF
+4368 NISNVTVGNNYF

-4448 KNADGKWEFEDN
+4448 KNADGKWEFEDK
-4460 TEWNITKKAAGYDTY
+4460 TEWDTTNKATGYDTY

-4561 KEEKDVATGT
+4561 KKEKDAATGT

-4600 ADGKAPRYGANAQF
+4600 ADGKVPRYGANAQF

-4632 FHGIFHGNG
+4632 FQGIFHGNG

-4740 NEYYLRARYSNE
+4740 NEYYLRARYSND
-4752 ATNPDDM
+4752 ATKTDDM

-4788 GITYLRTGLDSDLPN
+4788 GITFLRTGLDSDLPN

-4814 HDIDKARVKAGSS
+4814 HDIDKARVKVASS

-4832 SPSSSTPSSSS
+4832 T
-4843 PSSAPSSSSPSSFD
+4843 PSSFD

-4865 EPLFDA
+4865 EPLFDD

-4936 YNYLGGT
+4936 YNYLGGI
-4943 MTTYVHQPSITAID
+4943 MTTYVHQLSITAID
-4957 FTCKGDISKATKT
+4957 FTCKGDISKSTGK

-4989 SVKNDVTKNLLVYTN
+4989 SVKDDVTKNLLVYTN
-5004 NNVDIDSDTE
+5004 NNVDINSDTE
-5014 AYDVVNKYLR
+5014 AYDVVNKNLS

-5102 EGICLPFTVHKVV
+5102 EGICLPFTIHKVV

-5123 HFYGIPTTDEL
+5123 HFYGTPTADEL
-5134 STPALNTH
+5134 STPSRNTH

-5147 YWLRGLTTVGK
+5147 YWLRGLTTVDK
-5158 DGTDIAATFQRPGLT
+5158 NGTDIAATFQRPGLT

-5184 SGSTSAGS
+5184 SG
-5192 SSPSAGSGSTS
+5192 SPSAGSGSTS

-5229 SRLYNKDANPYYAA
+5229 SRLYNKDANPYYAT

-5257 PYIVRFPGDG
+5257 PYIVRFPGEG

-5344 KGNAFISETSTATSI
+5344 KGNAFISEASTATSV

-5373 KALSYAPSMIKIAES
+5373 KAMSYAPYMIKIAES
-5388 TGIDKITP
+5388 TGIDKIIP

-5404 DATGSYL
+5404 EATGSYL
-5411 IVRPINN
+5411 IVRPLTN

-5464 KAKIMVQ
+5464 KTKIMVQ

>member
-1 MMRRTTYTS
+1 
-10 KRIIKML
+10 ML
-17 FGILTILL
+17 FSILTILL
-25 LSTQEIWGQ
+25 MSTQEIWGQ

-51 KNDPYLISNDKELAK
+51 KNDPYLISNDMELAK

-91 DLSGGIWMPIGK
+91 DLKNGIWMPIGK

-141 SAWGLFSTLQGS
+141 SAWGLFSTLQGA

-160 VTNLIIENAV
+160 VTNLIIEKAV

-234 SKNET
+234 GKNET

-256 TSVFNNKFHIAQGF
+256 TSVYNPKFHIAQGF
-270 GRFSYDMKGGDNI
+270 GRFSYDMNGGGNI

-297 IENTSTNINKGG
+297 IDNTSTNINKGG
-309 ITANCQNENNAKK
+309 ITAGCQKESNANK
-322 YTSTWYYT
+322 YASTWYYT
-330 QDVTGGKNLGIK
+330 QDVTGGKNLGNQK
-342 VNAATF
+342 TDAAFKGEF
-348 ANDFV
+348 A
-353 DKANTLITTKSLE
+353 KIANEFITKNNLTE
-366 EDKNPWTFT
+366 EKTAWYFN
-375 NGALN
+375 NNNISMNNNL
-380 MYSKIDVSLVENTY
+380 DVYVVENY
-394 NRNDLQVSYTLTS
+394 NRNDYNVSFSIEGISPETDYT
-407 NQFKDEY
+407 Y
-414 TFSWTVEGE
+414 TWKVDNKE
-423 AITPNKG
+423 ITPAKG
-430 SNGKTITLPLSNKK
+430 GKSISLELNNKK
-444 RTGVVI
+444 RVGVVT
-450 ITNGNTGSVILKKH
+450 ITDSKTQEVIMTKN
-464 FEIKPKY
+464 FVINPKY

-478 DSYSGG
+478 DSYAQGSGSE
-484 TGTKEDPIIISSD
+484 TDPYIISND
-497 LELAKLARDVETWQM
+497 LELAKLAYDVNKGTATAG
-512 KDSKYFKLANDIS
+512 KYFKLSNNIN
-525 LDKGLWMPIGNT
+525 LDKAIWIPIGSTNYEE
-537 KYSWAFF
+537 KYFN
-544 KGKFD
+544 GKFD
-549 GDGHTIDNMH
+549 GDGYSIDNMR
-559 ICWKDNS
+559 ILWTDTNNGWS
-566 GSWGAWGLFSVL
+566 TWGLFSAIKGTAD
-578 NGQASDEARVCR
+578 NEANFCR
-590 ITNLIID
+590 ITNLVMDRALI
-597 NAVVEK
+597 EK
-603 EEGYMPVGNGLNIG
+603 EPNTNQTEKSGNVAVLVGEVLTTGY
-617 ILAGELAG
+617 
-625 GNSEISN
+625 SEVSN
-632 IIIRNSKITDNKET
+632 IIVRNSVITDNNESYKRKQFR
-646 YTTPEIAVGGIV
+646 VGGII
-658 GKAVDGQIY
+658 GNLEDNHIT
-667 RIYNLSS
+667 RLFNLSAQVEIKMLS
-674 EADINMFDHASLKS
+674 NATLSDKCYM
-688 GNTCLAEGIGYYG
+688 AEGIGRYG
-701 VVNNSNSFVILPTNI
+701 APKTSSSYAIPLTNI
-716 YVHGKVSTANN
+716 YVHGSIETTINSNNCYVGGVIGNNANN
-727 RCKVGEV
+727 
-734 VGNRN
+734 NN
-739 VNAES
+739 ITS
-744 GETATWYYAN
+744 TSSTWYY
-754 KTNSSSSNIATNGTQ
+754 TESVSVTTSNVVNYGTKQ
-769 KSEVD
+769 PLSD
-774 FATTFASQNNLYISA
+774 FANIFAENCNSYIAEKNIDGKNVWTYINSI
-789 NNFQD
+789 
-794 KLNWSYTSGTGFNF
+794 GFKF
-808 GSTKLTVKRG
+808 SFTRLTVKRG
-818 YNTII
+818 FNAEI
-823 TAETIEG
+823 TAETVKG
-830 NAGNEKYFWYT
+830 NAANEKYFWYT
-841 SSDKKNWTLQNE
+841 SADKKIWELQNKDTAS
-853 NNAYNDFSISLEDY
+853 NPFTLPRKDY
-867 DQFVYALL
+867 DQYVYAELA
-875 EDGSSQSGVA
+875 DGSSRSGIIKIEAVRVEA
-885 KIDARKVDAVMKT
+885 KLIS
-898 NEETNTLYIE
+898 NSGENTISVSV
-908 ITNNIWEN
+908 TNNIWNN
-916 NDKLNVTYS
+916 NDYLNITYS
-925 WVKNGKEETVAPTF
+925 WVKNDDEERPVSTTSTY
-939 DKSSLAPTD
+939 DKSKLDKND
-948 KLSCHVIVTT
+948 KLKCHVVVKSQDGIV
-958 KDGVEL
+958 L
-964 LNKWLVYAKSVVYL
+964 LDNWLVYVKSVIYI
-978 CPAGVTVTT
+978 CPAGVTVGSTT
-987 ADGKTISYNAGDDS
+987 YNAGNDD
-1001 NDGLTPATAVRTWKG
+1001 NDGLTPETAVKTWNG
-1016 AYSKLTVKGSWDDNT
+1016 AYSKLAKEGTWADNI
-1031 IVLMGKSDQSVTNDG
+1031 IVLMGRSDYYVTNNSSNGFTSVT
-1046 SDGFPNNNDYYSSSE
+1046 FYSSSD
-1061 KWENA
+1061 WEN
-1066 KASSPFFRNTTI
+1066 KKSTSPFFKNATI
-1078 TGSWDGVDYKGVIEM
+1078 TGSWNDVDYHGVMQMKG
-1093 YGGHYRNHSIAIFG
+1093 GGNRDESLPIYG
-1107 DTRFQYLAFN
+1107 DTRFQYITFERSN
-1117 RNPNNTEGDYF
+1117 VISDKY
-1128 DILYCQFYNL
+1128 DILYCQYNNL
-1138 EMGEGIQMTNY
+1138 EMGEGIQMINY
-1149 QKMYQGDGTIKG
+1149 KDMFDADGTIYG
-1161 AVSTSFQIFGG
+1161 AKSTSFQIFGG
-1172 FMDDNRFSPL
+1172 FKDDARFRNL
-1182 STEGNLKKMDDALP
+1182 WEGDNLKKMDESLP
-1196 HGREGF
+1196 HGHEGF
-1202 KIKIK
+1202 SIKIK
-1207 SGHFSTICVGG
+1207 SGHYSTICVGG
-1218 RQTTDNRN
+1218 RQTQSNIN
-1226 GVMGSPNMPIKCTID
+1226 GLMGSPNMPIKCTID
-1241 VDIDRN
+1241 IDIDRD
-1247 FNDNHNE
+1247 FNDKHTSGNG
-1254 NNSDLD
+1254 DKTPTLD
-1260 VAVVLAG
+1260 VAVILAG

-1294 GARRNTS
+1294 GAKRNV
-1301 NYNAPYNTYMGRAN
+1301 NGYNNAPYNTFMGRAN
-1315 ILIDPEHSEN
+1315 ILIDPAQSEN
-1325 NNNTDINSRV
+1325 NKQAKDINSRV
-1335 EITEIYGGSTGRG
+1335 EITEIYGGSAGRG
-1348 FQGGQWIENPFYGYS
+1348 FGDNEEVENPFYGQS

-1368 GGTFLIPT
+1368 GGTFLIPIEIE
-1376 KCTPEEIFSGIY
+1376 CNQDMIFSGIY

-1401 TNHTTDERIPY
+1401 DNHTPDTRIPY
-1412 WTNSSTK
+1412 WNDVNTKSVINFGGYATAKDKLCLYHCYNSSTRT
-1419 SVMAFGN
+1419 F
-1426 YYTAKNNLCMYKC
+1426 T
-1439 YNADTH
+1439 DI
-1445 TYTEVDPR
+1445 DPR
-1453 LTNNKI
+1453 ETSTNI
-1459 IIEGGIFGSETR
+1459 IIEGGIFGSST
-1471 KIDGIY
+1471 KPIDGIY
-1477 GGGSGYMSKDLWI
+1477 AGGSGYMSLDLWPHRGI
-1490 ADSKPSTYGGNIY
+1490 PSKVGGNIY
-1503 GKAGETVT
+1503 GKAGETVA
-1511 SLTINGGEF
+1511 SMTINGGEF

-1535 YYATKAYNGNPDD
+1535 FYAKKDNNKIYGTPSYYTD
-1548 YQELGKIYGNV
+1548 LGKIYGNV
-1559 ELTINGGKFHCPIFG
+1559 ELTINGGKFHCPVFG

-1610 TFFENIYGGGD
+1610 TFFDNIYGGGD

-1634 DRADIRADVF
+1634 DSADIRADVF

-1651 KRADTDYTINNN
+1651 KRAKTDWNINNN
-1663 TWHPEKVGKVL
+1663 TWNPEKVGKVL

-1698 GNLAQVEGD
+1698 GNLSQVGGD

-1719 EIFGGGKGRITD
+1719 EIFGGGKGRITRITD
-1731 NNGKELYTYADVTGN
+1731 NNGNAIGENLYTYADVTGN

-1752 KDQGVQINDKEKEE
+1752 KDQGVQINDEKNKE
-1766 DNYSINVIWNKKLD
+1766 DNFSINVIWNKKWNGD
-1780 STKENFIEWDTNKA
+1780 KFIEWDTNKTQ
-1794 KFFADGKF
+1794 FFADGRFK
-1802 LNPHNIYGG
+1802 NPHNIYGG
-1811 GNLACNVTGKATLN
+1811 GNLACNVTGKATLD

-1861 LNTTVDNT
+1861 LNTTVGNT
-1869 DVTVNVEGDYSVYD
+1869 DVTVNVEGDYGVYD

-1899 LRAKSD
+1899 LRAKGE

-1925 GGYAGTVDNDAK
+1925 GGYAGTVGNDAK

-1975 VKGGNIYGDVFGG
+1975 VKGGNIYGDIFGG

-2006 NVAKVYETTKV
+2006 NVAKVDKTTKV
-2017 EVSDDAHVYGN
+2017 EVADDAHVYGN

-2057 ISTFDQTNGKFIS
+2057 ISTFNQTNGDFIS
-2070 YEATDYKSFVNII
+2070 YEARDYKSFVNII

-2089 EIFAGGKGLKKAEA
+2089 EIFAGGKGLKKADA

-2121 NTNEAGMERITPM
+2121 NTNEAGVERITPM

-2287 KDTKEFFELTDGD
+2287 KDTKEFFEMKDGD

-2315 GNRACYVGYDINGN
+2315 GNRACYVGYGIDGN

-2355 KSLNILDFTTLQGLC
+2355 KSLDILDFTTLQGLC

-2383 SVFGAGYGANTKV
+2383 SVFGAGYGVNTKV
-2396 RNAKVYAQAGAMIEE
+2396 RKAKVYAQAGAMIEE

-2417 INGKYFRYAS
+2417 IDGKYFRYAS

-2442 YIDYM
+2442 YMDYM

-2500 YVKEDTYV
+2500 YVTENTYV
-2508 ETNNQLTCYNIYGGG
+2508 EANNQLACYNIYGGG
-2523 LGALPYGTL
+2523 LGAMPYGTL
-2532 NETTDKDNHYDFGSV
+2532 NENKDKENNYDFGSV

-2571 ESIRVSGNNI
+2571 ESIRVSGDNI
-2581 VSLDSKTGSI
+2581 VSIDSKAGSI

-2598 RVKGKTEVHI
+2598 RVKGKTEVHV

-2632 GDVANVGLNTQKAT
+2632 GDVANVGLNDQKAT
-2646 AKKIDDAE
+2646 AEKIDVAK
-2654 SLSPSNFTSFVNVR
+2654 SLTPSNFTSFVNVR
-2668 GGTILSKI
+2668 GGTILSKV
-2676 FAGGNGRTA
+2676 FAGGKGRTA

-2712 PYNEFATGSTT
+2712 PYNESATPYNESATGSTT

-2730 NPSEEKYL
+2730 NPSDKKYL
-2738 VNPDATV
+2738 VNPDSTV
-2745 NKDLMPSIM
+2745 NKDLMPNIM
-2754 NSIYG
+2754 NSVYG
-2759 GGQNGTVY
+2759 GGQNGTIY

-2780 YNIFGG
+2780 YNVFGG

-2865 KDKDGNLVENS
+2865 RDKEGNLVENS

-2914 KVGSPHFCVFGGGF
+2914 KVGSPHFCIFGGGF

-2988 IYGAGG
+2988 INGAGG

-3172 PITNKVNIDIKGN
+3172 PITNKVNINIKGN
-3185 STSDIITI
+3185 STSDGITI

-3199 GGNSASVKKVHDYDS
+3199 GGNSATVQKVHDYDS

-3279 DPSNKGISTIYLST
+3279 DPSNKGISTLYLST

-3301 YPHLLDLY
+3301 YPHLLDIY
-3309 FQSVE
+3309 FQPVE
-3314 TDIQGQLTWNGS
+3314 TDIQGELTWNDSKTG
-3326 ESGDGLTNCNI
+3326 ESLTNCTI
-3337 GTFCCGGNRGNMSVY
+3337 GTFCCGGNRGNMNVY

-3361 YTFPAGLVITN
+3361 YTFPAGLVITD

-3411 KNKFEP
+3411 KNQFKP
-3417 KEDNN
+3417 KEENN

-3431 GCYQAGTVRGDISVI
+3431 GCYQAGTVRGDISVV

-3451 LEGKSKEKLDNS
+3451 LKGKSRTMLDKS
-3463 NDFLSS
+3463 NEYLGS
-3469 KPQYSALNVYGAG
+3469 KPEFSALNVYGAG
-3482 YGMESYVYGNTDV
+3482 YGMDSYVYGNTDV
-3495 RVAEGMKCDTVSTTS
+3495 RVAEGMKCDTLSTTS

-3542 GHIYKSVTGGS
+3542 GQIYKSVTGGS

-3582 LLNRSDKNNKFI
+3582 LLDRTDKNNKYI
-3594 DHEGNTETGAIL
+3594 DREGNTESGAIL
-3606 SDLASET
+3606 SNLASES
-3613 IKQDIKLIAGDIISQ
+3613 IKQNIKLIAGDIISQ

-3641 TEFVKNDCFE
+3641 TEFVKDNCFE
-3651 KCISKPA
+3651 KRGSSPA
-3658 SPLTWNDINIKIG
+3658 SPLTWDDINIKIG

-3691 STVLKYTDRYNIDK
+3691 STVLKYTEKYNIDK
-3705 AFTTENSRLVDLAEL
+3705 AFTTNNTRLVGLNEL
-3720 PNGTTKGFGG
+3720 PNKTTEGFGG
-3730 NTTILVADNSNPSST
+3730 NTTILVADNSDPTST

-3759 VLPKGTDLFG
+3759 VLPNGTDLFG
-3769 YYYKDKN
+3769 YYYKDKK

-3789 YGGGE
+3789 YGDGE
-3794 EYAKPEEQGTDKNIY
+3794 EYAKPEKQGTDKNIY

-3839 AGTTINKPK
+3839 AGTTINNPK

-3893 MFAKNIALKG
+3893 MFAKNIALDG
-3903 NKLQGKTVNRA
+3903 NKKLQGKTEKRA

-3933 VPFNEASKEAWRN
+3933 VPFNDASKEVWRN
-3946 DTGEIPASGDYA
+3946 DTGKVPASGDYA

-3972 YKKDT
+3972 YKNDK

-4038 EDEGGGYV
+4038 ADEGGGYV

-4089 FSGLKTN
+4089 FYGLDDEGKAN
-4096 DPDSEIDVHYWYV
+4096 PDAKIDVHYWYV
-4109 TGFNYYYNAHITCF
+4109 TGFNYYYNAHITGF

-4150 VTVHSWKMRSGHPDN
+4150 VTIHSWKMRSGHPDN

-4174 YRNYLPGKTEGNVD
+4174 YRNYLPTGAKGNVD

-4195 GKYTL
+4195 GGYTL

-4207 YTYSNPEASD
+4207 YKYTNPKASD

-4292 YSKYNSEKD
+4292 YSEYKSED
-4301 NKPIISKVA
+4301 NNKPIISKVA
-4310 TSTFFTLSATGNYE
+4310 TSTFFTKNSATGNYE
-4324 KVENNT
+4324 KVKNKT
-4330 NLSEGKDYY
+4330 NLSEGIDYY
-4339 IKNGIEGEYAKV
+4339 IKNGIEGEYAIV
-4351 NNTTKIFK
+4351 NTTTKIFK
-4359 KNTDGYAPV
+4359 KDADGYAPV
-4368 NNIKDVIAGENYF
+4368 NNIKDVITGDNYF
-4381 CEVPRIY
+4381 CEVPRVY

-4460 TEWNITKKAAGYDTY
+4460 TEWDTTNKATGYDTY

-4547 EGLDLHLAEAIKRA
+4547 EGLNLHLAEAIKRA
-4561 KEEKDVATGT
+4561 KEEKEAGTGT
-4571 TTVPFAEP
+4571 TTVPLAEP

-4632 FHGIFHGNG
+4632 FQGIFHGNG

-4653 LAENQGQIYN
+4653 LAENRGQIYN

-4692 SPSSSE
+4692 SISSSSE

-4732 YGRVAYDL
+4732 YGRVACDL
-4740 NEYYLRARYSNE
+4740 NEYYLRARFSNDGN
-4752 ATNPDDM
+4752 NPDDM

-4814 HDIDKARVKAGSS
+4814 HDIDKAR
-4827 SASSS
+4827 
-4832 SPSSSTPSSSS
+4832 
-4843 PSSAPSSSSPSSFD
+4843 SFD

-4957 FTCKGDISKATKT
+4957 FSRKGDISKYAGT

-4989 SVKNDVTKNLLVYTN
+4989 SVKDDVTKNLLVYTN
-5004 NNVDIDSDTE
+5004 NNVDIDSNTE
-5014 AYDVVNKYLR
+5014 AYDVVNKYLS
-5024 YNESTR
+5024 YNERTR
-5030 ESLIKGHHVFTNT
+5030 ELLIKGHHVFKNT

-5072 FCAPL
+5072 FCAPI

-5123 HFYGIPTTDEL
+5123 HFYGTPTADEL
-5134 STPALNTH
+5134 STPSLNTH

-5158 DGTDIAATFQRPGLT
+5158 NGTDIAATFQRPGLT

-5192 SSPSAGSGSTS
+5192 DSQS

-5229 SRLYNKDANPYYAA
+5229 SHLYNKDANPYYANPYYA
-5243 PHTYSNYPLLTSEV
+5243 TPHTYSNYPLLTSEV
-5257 PYIVRFPGDG
+5257 PYIVRFPGEG

-5329 AAKDIKKDAIYSMND
+5329 AAKDIKKDAIYGMND
-5344 KGNAFISETSTATSI
+5344 KGNAFISESATATSV
-5359 MPFRTYMTAKTTKA
+5359 MPFRTYMTAETTKA
-5373 KALSYAPSMIKIAES
+5373 KALSYAPYMIKIAEP